1 MALRLLPFRQYAEQD
16 VVNLYAVLP
25 TGTNAMDTPFTN
37 GGNDAGVL
45 VKVSAGDFGLDP
57 ITYDGG
63 QLMDNGQNYLG
74 KTDYPFVGRDKYPTT
89 PLKVNEAGSGDA
101 ALGLTLRQTLTHD
114 ENGEKLI
121 YYPQKAIE
129 MQAVI
134 SGQAVPVLSRG
145 IITLDNDTSFTV
157 APTLIGDAVFASS
170 TVAGK
175 LDAMSHPVHLEGQVE
190 PQRIGKI
197 IATGNRVN
205 RGVSPDYFAGASVGT
220 GAATTAGAYSVVQL
234 NCQ

>member
-1 MALRLLPFRQYAEQD
+1 MAIRLLPFRQYAEQD

-25 TGTNAMDTPFTN
+25 TGTNSMATPFTA

-45 VKVSAGDFGLDP
+45 VKVSNGDMTQEP

-63 QLMDNGQNYLG
+63 QGDNYLG
-74 KTDYPFVGRDKYPTT
+74 KTDYPFVGRDKYPSV
-89 PLKVNEAGSGDA
+89 PLQVNEANAVDA
-101 ALGLTLRQTLTHD
+101 ALGVTLRQTLTHD

-145 IITLDNDTSFTV
+145 IITLDTSGSFTTG
-157 APTLIGDAVFASS
+157 PTSIGQSVYASA
-170 TVAGK
+170 TAGK
-175 LDAMSHPVHLEGQVE
+175 FDTAALGSKV
-190 PQRIGKI
+190 GKV
-197 IATGNRVN
+197 IATGQRVN
-205 RGVSPDYFAGASVGT
+205 RGVSTDYFAGASVGT
-220 GAATTAGAYSVVQL
+220 GAAGSNGKYAVIQL

>member
-1 MALRLLPFRQYAEQD
+1 MAIRLLPFRQYAEQD

-25 TGTNAMDTPFTN
+25 TGTNSMDTPFIN

-45 VKVSAGDFGLDP
+45 VTVSNGNMSQDP
-57 ITYDGG
+57 VSYDGN
-63 QLMDNGQNYLG
+63 QIMENGQNYLG
-74 KTDYPFVGRDKYPTT
+74 KTDYPFVGRDKYPSVT
-89 PLKVNEAGSGDA
+89 LQVSEANSTNT
-101 ALGLTLRQTLTHD
+101 ALGVTLRQTLTHD

-145 IITLDNDTSFTV
+145 IITLDNADAFDGTTSV
-157 APTLIGDAVFASS
+157 GAAVYGSNV
-170 TVAGK
+170 VAGK
-175 LDAMSHPVHLEGQVE
+175 LSTSALGSKVGTV
-190 PQRIGKI
+190 
-197 IATGNRVN
+197 IATGQRVN
-205 RGVSPDYFAGASVGT
+205 RGVSPDYFAGASLGT
-220 GAATTAGAYSVVQL
+220 GAATTAGGYTVVQL

>member
-1 MALRLLPFRQYAEQD
+1 MAIRLLPFRQYAEQD

-25 TGTNAMDTPFTN
+25 TGTNSMEKPFIN

-45 VKVSAGDFGLDP
+45 VKVSNGNMSQDP
-57 ITYDGG
+57 VTYDGG
-63 QLMDNGQNYLG
+63 QGDNYLG
-74 KTDYPFVGRDKYPTT
+74 ETDYPFVGRDKYPSV
-89 PLKVNEAGSGDA
+89 PLQVNEAKAGDA
-101 ALGLTLRQTLTHD
+101 ALGVTLRQTLTHD

-129 MQAVI
+129 MQAVV

-145 IITLDNDTSFTV
+145 IITLDNGDAFTT
-157 APTLIGDAVFASS
+157 APTSVGQGVYASD
-170 TVAGK
+170 TEGGK
-175 LDAMSHPVHLEGQVE
+175 LKADT
-190 PQRIGKI
+190 IGSANQLGKV

-220 GAATTAGAYSVVQL
+220 GALTDAGAYSVVQL

>member
-1 MALRLLPFRQYAEQD
+1 
-16 VVNLYAVLP
+16 
-25 TGTNAMDTPFTN
+25 MDTPFTN

-63 QLMDNGQNYLG
+63 QGNNYLG
-74 KTDYPFVGRDKYPTT
+74 KTDYPFVGRDKYPST
-89 PLKVNEAGSGDA
+89 PLQCNEAGSGDA
-101 ALGLTLRQTLTHD
+101 ALGVTLRQTLTHD

-157 APTLIGDAVFASS
+157 APTAIGDAVFASS
-170 TVAGK
+170 TVGGK
-175 LDAMSHPVHLEGQVE
+175 LDAMDHPTHIAGQVE

-205 RGVSPDYFAGASVGT
+205 RGVSSDYFAGSSVGT
-220 GAATTAGAYSVVQL
+220 GAANTAGAYSVVQL

>member
-1 MALRLLPFRQYAEQD
+1 MAIRLLPFRQYAEQD

-45 VKVSAGDFGLDP
+45 VKVSNGNMSQDP

-63 QLMDNGQNYLG
+63 QGNNYLG
-74 KTDYPFVGRDKYPTT
+74 KTDYPFVGRDKYPSV
-89 PLKVNEAGSGDA
+89 PLQVNEGGSGDSC
-101 ALGLTLRQTLTHD
+101 LGVTLRQTLTHD

-145 IITLDNDTSFTV
+145 IVTLDNADAFTT
-157 APTLIGDAVFASS
+157 APTAVGDTVFASATIGGKFDAMQNPAHLAGQTEPS
-170 TVAGK
+170 TVGK
-175 LDAMSHPVHLEGQVE
+175 V
-190 PQRIGKI
+190 
-197 IATGNRVN
+197 IATGQRVN
-205 RGVSPDYFAGASVGT
+205 RGVSTDYFAGASIGT
-220 GAATTAGAYSVVQL
+220 GALTSAGGYSVVQL